1 MRSAASTDNSHNRA
15 LDGLRFFAF
24 LLVFFF
30 HALQGSRWGNWPVI
44 RFGFLGVPI
53 FFVLSGFLIGGILL
67 DLRAKERPGFGL
79 AAKLKTFYVRR
90 ALRIFPVYY
99 LFIGILVLLMVLS
112 GQSDPVARE
121 CSPWHLAYLTN
132 LHSFLAGMDR
142 IRQGHFWSL
151 AVEEHFYLLAPLIVL
166 VVRRRTLVRLL
177 AGVILAVAAARYAVY
192 QVGSAQDFWVLSPM
206 QFDLLGL
213 GIATAIIDRHGS
225 FCRIGTRGL
234 RLLGLAGAAFF
245 VLYIRRFYLG
255 RPSIGVW
262 YATFGPIS
270 LGVAT
275 AALVLTLWQEPGRL
289 VSRTLAFRPFAYFGQ
304 ISYGLYLFHPN
315 CLGWTSKYF
324 GRFSLTNALIGLV
337 VTLAVA
343 MISWHSFEKPINDLK
358 NRFGYGG
365 KRKRETASAEPAR
378 SGAPATDME
387 TLAGF
392 PILPAMVRAEPGSAA
407 PHATRRT

>member
-1 MRSAASTDNSHNRA
+1 MRSGASPDKSHNGA

-30 HALQGSRWGNWPVI
+30 HALQWSPWGNWPII

-67 DLRAKERPGFGL
+67 DLKAKQRQGYGL
-79 AAKLKTFYVRR
+79 LAKLKTFYIRR

-112 GQSDPVARE
+112 GQSDPIARE
-121 CSPWHLAYLTN
+121 DVPWHLAYLTN
-132 LHSFLAGMDR
+132 FRSFFVGMDR

-151 AVEEHFYLLAPLIVL
+151 AVEEHFYMLAPLIVL
-166 VVRRRTLVRLL
+166 VVSRATLVRLL
-177 AGVILAVAAARYAVY
+177 AGIILAVAAARFAIYRA
-192 QVGSAQDFWVLSPM
+192 GSARDFWVLSPM

-225 FCRIGTRGL
+225 FYRIGARGL
-234 RLLGLAGAAFF
+234 RILGIVGAAFF
-245 VLYIRRFYLG
+245 VLYVRRFYLG
-255 RPSIGVW
+255 RPGIGVI
-262 YATFGPIS
+262 YATFGPLS

-275 AALVLTLWQEPGRL
+275 AALVLTLWQEPTRWFAR
-289 VSRTLAFRPFAYFGQ
+289 VMAFRPFAYFGQ

-324 GRFSLTNALIGLV
+324 GKDNLTTTFAGLGI
-337 VTLAVA
+337 TLAVA
-343 MISWHSFEKPINDLK
+343 MLSWHSFEKPINNLK
-358 NRFGYGG
+358 NRFGYGD
-365 KRKRETASAEPAR
+365 KRKAEAATEPA
-378 SGAPATDME
+378 ATAV
-387 TLAGF
+387 LAV
-392 PILPAMVRAEPGSAA
+392 PEA
-407 PHATRRT
+407 

>member
-1 MRSAASTDNSHNRA
+1 MAGNGSKQHPGKAADAGHNHA

-30 HALQGSRWGNWPVI
+30 HALQWSPWGNWPII

-67 DLRAKERPGFGL
+67 DLKDKQRPGFGL

-99 LFIGILVLLMVLS
+99 LFIGILALLLALS
-112 GQSDPVARE
+112 GKPDPVARE
-121 CSPWHLAYLTN
+121 CYFWHLAYLTN
-132 LHSFLAGMDR
+132 FRSFFAGMEQ

-151 AVEEHFYLLAPLIVL
+151 AVEEHFYLVAPLVVL
-166 VVRRRTLVRLL
+166 LVRPRTLMRLL
-177 AGVILAVAAARYAVY
+177 ALVIAAVAAARYAVY
-192 QVGSAQDFWVLSPM
+192 ATGSPRDFWVLSPM

-213 GIATAIIDRHGS
+213 GIATAIIERKGS
-225 FCRIGTRGL
+225 FLGIDARIL
-234 RLLGLAGAAFF
+234 RWLGVAGAAFF

-255 RPSIGVW
+255 RPGIGVW
-262 YATFGPIS
+262 YATFGSLS

-275 AALVLTLWQEPGRL
+275 AALVLTLWQRPAWL
-289 VSRTLAFRPFAYFGQ
+289 VSRFFGLRPFAYFGQ

-315 CLGWTSKYF
+315 CLGWTTRYF
-324 GRFSLTNALIGLV
+324 GNYNLINACVGLA

-343 MISWHSFEKPINDLK
+343 MLSWHAFEKPINNLK
-358 NRFGYGG
+358 NRFTYSG
-365 KRKRETASAEPAR
+365 KRQPAARKLEVTPAEPA
-378 SGAPATDME
+378 AAALPLPE
-387 TLAGF
+387 T
-392 PILPAMVRAEPGSAA
+392 
-407 PHATRRT
+407 